1 MHRVIWSN
9 GKVDEA
15 RTWTGLLDQIREDQW
30 RGYTDW
36 EFRAEMAKRAWRWS
50 RTSIDM
56 GASPRRFFHE
66 LERAKLII
74 IDRPYEG
81 QKEGS

>member
-36 EFRAEMAKRAWRWS
+36 EFRAEMAKRAWR
-50 RTSIDM
+50 
-56 GASPRRFFHE
+56 
-66 LERAKLII
+66 
-74 IDRPYEG
+74 
-81 QKEGS
+81 